1 MQPGDILPCLCCS
14 LTGALAGLGTRK
26 LSILPADFERL
37 LFLTLTQMV
46 KENMEKKFGGLWNV
60 VSGKS
65 FAYEV
70 THGVQDMLLLYLG
83 SASVGML
90 IWRV

>member
-1 MQPGDILPCLCCS
+1 
-14 LTGALAGLGTRK
+14 
-26 LSILPADFERL
+26 
-37 LFLTLTQMV
+37 MV